1 MPREETYAL
10 STGGDLFGSGDGEVR
25 GLFEA
30 IRRTFPEAGRIRLE
44 IDLRGEQKLF
54 LFESPAP
61 GEPPRL
67 DLLAEPSSEPVADG
81 TAILDFDEP
90 PLLAGRMTLEPPGA
104 DDGRLLSAVAAAR
117 PLLERAI
124 RSTLGLCRLAAE
136 NRLLLAVCDRSD
148 TSILLFDER
157 HQIIWANNRADAI
170 LSRQTEELLAVSLTE
185 DRAIQLFQF
194 LLEALPRAGGRP
206 PRGAPHDAEGDRIR
220 RQILLTNGTRFD
232 LTVTRLSSRDGSSTG
247 ALDLVMLRETRR
259 FEMEKAR
266 SGLRQS
272 GLSEREVEVVGL
284 LLLGLKNAEIAERLG
299 ISGYTV
305 KDHLKHI
312 FHKLNLRS
320 RSELVSHVLQLSG

>member
-30 IRRTFPEAGRIRLE
+30 IRQTFPEAGRIRLE

-54 LFESPAP
+54 LFESAAP
-61 GEPPRL
+61 GELPRL
-67 DLLAEPSSEPVADG
+67 DLLAEASSEPVADG

-90 PLLAGRMTLEPPGA
+90 PILAGRMTLEPLAA
-104 DDGRLLSAVAAAR
+104 DEGRFLASFAAAR
-117 PLLERAI
+117 PLLERAV
-124 RSTLGLCRLAAE
+124 RSTLGLCRFAAE

-194 LLEALPRAGGRP
+194 LLEALPRTAGRP
-206 PRGAPHDAEGDRIR
+206 HRGAAHDAEGERIR

-232 LTVTRLSSRDGSSTG
+232 LTVTRLSSRDGSSGT
-247 ALDLVMLRETRR
+247 LDLVMLRETRR